1 MAAELAYN
9 TAELVCVSRGRLLQ
23 DGKVVF
29 AGAGLPLLAA
39 VLAQRTHAKTL
50 TILFEGGVIGP
61 FVEPGKLPPSTN
73 EQRCA
78 TRANMVLSTTDVL
91 LLQQR
96 GYVDYGFLGGA
107 QVDQYGNINSSCIGD
122 WKKPAVRLPGT
133 GGGNDIASLCNVI
146 VAMHHEKRR
155 LVKKVDFVTSPGYLS
170 GGNSRQEAGLITGGT
185 LKVVTHLGI
194 LGFHRTEKIMCL
206 EALQP
211 GATVEEVKKNTGF
224 DVMIKRDLGQCTP
237 PTEEELKILHI
248 LDPDKRYT
256 SSRGE

>member
-1 MAAELAYN
+1 MSAELPYN
-9 TAELVCVSRGRLLQ
+9 TAELVCISSGRLLE

-29 AGAGLPLLAA
+29 AGAGIPLLAA
-39 VLAQRTHAKTL
+39 ILAQRTHARTL

-78 TRANMVLSTTDVL
+78 TRANMVLPTTDVL

-122 WKKPAVRLPGT
+122 WKKPSVRLPGT
-133 GGGNDIASLCNVI
+133 GGGNDIASLSNVI

-155 LVKKVDFVTSPGYLS
+155 LVKKVDFVTSPGFLS
-170 GGNSRQEAGLITGGT
+170 GGDSRRAAGLITGGA

-194 LGFHRTEKIMCL
+194 LGFDEKEKVMCL

-211 GATVEEVKKNTGF
+211 GATVEEVKRNTGF
-224 DVMIKRDLGQCTP
+224 ELMIKKDLGEATP
-237 PTEEELKILHI
+237 PTEEELRILRI
-248 LDPDKRYT
+248 LDPEMRYT
-256 SSRGE
+256 TPHG

>member
-1 MAAELAYN
+1 MAAELSYN
-9 TAELVCVSRGRLLQ
+9 TAELVCISSGRLLE
-23 DGKVVF
+23 DGKLVF

-39 VLAQRTHAKTL
+39 ILAQRTHAKTL

-78 TRANMVLSTTDVL
+78 TRANMVLPTTDVL

-133 GGGNDIASLCNVI
+133 GGGNDIASLSNVI
-146 VAMHHEKRR
+146 
-155 LVKKVDFVTSPGYLS
+155 
-170 GGNSRQEAGLITGGT
+170 GNSRKASGLITGGT

-194 LGFHRTEKIMCL
+194 LGFDEKEKIMCL

-211 GATVEEVKKNTGF
+211 GATVEEIRKNTGF
-224 DVMIKRDLGQCTP
+224 ELMIKKDLGEFPP
-237 PTEEELKILHI
+237 PTEDELRILRI
-248 LDPDKRYT
+248 LDP
-256 SSRGE
+256 RGE